1 VTRSHATPWWLEP
14 GEASCATCLGEVHH
28 EILVH
33 CEACDGPICPTC
45 VVEVREVHTVFCRA
59 CADADEEGDG

>member
-1 VTRSHATPWWLEP
+1 MTGPGAAPWWLEP
-14 GEASCATCLGEVHH
+14 GEGQCATCLGEVHH

-45 VVEVREVHTVFCRA
+45 VVEVREVHTVLCRA
-59 CADADEEGDG
+59 CADAEEEEG

>member
-1 VTRSHATPWWLEP
+1 MTRSTATPWWLEP
-14 GEASCATCLGEVHH
+14 GEGLCATCLGEVHH

-45 VVEVREVHTVFCRA
+45 VVEVREVHTVRCRA
-59 CADADEEGDG
+59 CGDAEEEDG